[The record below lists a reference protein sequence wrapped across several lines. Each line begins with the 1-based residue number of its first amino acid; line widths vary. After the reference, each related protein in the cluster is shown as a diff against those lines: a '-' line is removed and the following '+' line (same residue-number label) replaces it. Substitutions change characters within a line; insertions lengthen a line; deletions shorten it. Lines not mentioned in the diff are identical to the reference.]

1 MSLKFRFLLP
11 LALCSLLGC
20 SAEDSGPTGAGGGAA
35 TGGTASGGAA
45 AGGTAAAGTSGAGGA
60 GGAPGGG
67 GGTTAP
73 GPAGEHTFP
82 LPPATGKHP
91 VFEALAPTAHRA
103 HALRSQPELDGRSMG
118 NAKRNPADWV
128 PNPNV
133 LYESEI
139 DAAVMYS
146 RAGDNG
152 LPLTQELKIPVRI
165 EKPTG
170 GQVWIIAY
178 DLWLGPEIST
188 IYRDVLKENGGTK
201 FFHVRG
207 SDGTN
212 GDYKDGI
219 WKTHLNIRVGPQAP
233 GPEIGFASMQMSAEH
248 IGTNVTDTE
257 PLQPSAWATHPLV
270 PGVWH
275 RFVYRYTEQL
285 PVDEAVS
292 LFDCWLVDESRPAT
306 QVHQG
311 LKIRMPWSEAYQQ
324 GAHYAQVLQSWKT
337 TMPQD
342 LRVAIR
348 NMLVLRNPSQ
358 ADLDLLLSGGFGPK
372 Q

>member
-1 MSLKFRFLLP
+1 MSLKFRILLP
-11 LALCSLLGC
+11 LALCSLLAC
-20 SAEDSGPTGAGGGAA
+20 SAEDSGPTGAGSGAAAGGA
-35 TGGTASGGAA
+35 GGAA
-45 AGGTAAAGTSGAGGA
+45 AGGTAAAGTSGAAGI

-67 GGTTAP
+67 GSTSGP
-73 GPAGEHTFP
+73 GPDSEHTFP

-118 NAKRNPADWV
+118 NAKRHAADWV

-133 LYESEI
+133 LYESDI

-146 RAGDNG
+146 RVGSDG
-152 LPLTQELKIPVRI
+152 VPLIQQLKIPVRI

-207 SDGTN
+207 SDGTY

-219 WKTHLNIRVGPQAP
+219 WKTHLNIRVKDP
-233 GPEIGFASMQMSAEH
+233 GPDIGFASMQMSREH
-248 IGTNVTDTE
+248 VGDNVTNVE
-257 PLQPSAWATHPLV
+257 PLQPAAWTTHRLI

-285 PVDEAVS
+285 PVDDAVS

-311 LKIRMPWSEAYQQ
+311 LKVRMPWSEARQQ
-324 GAHYAQVLQSWKT
+324 GARYAQVLQAWKT
-337 TMPQD
+337 TMPQE
-342 LRVAIR
+342 LRVALR
-348 NMLVLRNPSQ
+348 NMLVLKNPSQ